1 MNSKNNILNFFLMML
16 VLAGLSACVS
26 RDELA
31 VNGGHSGTIE
41 FVVRPTS
48 YDGKDVQ
55 TKAITVGDFENEIHN
70 CYFLLFNSSG
80 QRVYDPV
87 DLSATLTPQRL
98 SRHELLTRLG
108 SLTTCTA
115 CFVANVPQ
123 SIVEGLTTL
132 TAVNETVL
140 DIAYSGVDVID
151 SDNSNKHS
159 SFVVPEFDLK
169 GDGNVTQCIPMI
181 GMEECNLASDDLFQI
196 SLKRLFAKVSITLS
210 VSSSSASFDLLA
222 AHLFNLPTKVK
233 LTEPSGE
240 SGWVKDDSAF
250 LQQQIEGP
258 IEDDDISGGVVGLG
272 ASSYMFYFYAPE
284 YYLSSTDDRSGNF
297 GDQKFKPNMFD
308 AQKKP
313 VLVKLFGKYKGS
325 VTGQEQDVTY
335 DLYLGEDAST
345 SFTLKRNMHYKNA
358 VKINGITNSINGSG
372 TTLDCRVDVSE
383 LDEVDILGQTANC
396 YIIGKTGSY
405 IYPAYKGV
413 WKRNWET
420 EGRNPD
426 DLKCTKGTTLKI
438 LHQDN
443 ASIKLENLSFNPE
456 SCEFSFDVTAMDTG
470 TGLNSSNDGNIVLG
484 LVYTEGGVEK
494 VEWSWH
500 IWAVNGA
507 VWGVDAFEMETQTY
521 PNSYIMMDRNLGA
534 RPTATQK
541 STPGAVAGLY
551 YKYGHK
557 DPYIDGKYQGGGE
570 SASYDWSGDDKSQT
584 DPCPPG
590 YRVPSSDVW
599 RPLEGGTTPRKE
611 HSTIYEAFRYWGE
624 YYYPY
629 SGYIDENG
637 VKQSIGTLKVGDS
650 KSMTT
655 VGLPHEQNPWET
667 TASYGDFF
675 RPTYPQRFLNVEYRV
690 NDIEVVGY
698 TGARDKKAFKYEYKN
713 VGVEI
718 IQCTFQR
725 GTWTSKR
732 VNIGSS
738 WFPIYVTQ
746 YNASYEDNNL
756 VINKDLTGEELE
768 EQYPTEYSNLVQRIQ
783 VIEAGG
789 LLDIYLGG
797 VTKEVSSTPDG
808 TIEASYGYQVRCVK
822 E

>member
-1 MNSKNNILNFFLMML
+1 MML
-16 VLAGLSACVS
+16 VFAGLSACVS

-55 TKAITVGDFENEIHN
+55 TKASTVGDFENEIHN

-115 CFVANVPQ
+115 CFVANIPQ

-210 VSSSSASFDLLA
+210 VSSSSASFDILA

-258 IEDDDISGGVVGLG
+258 IEDDDISGGLAGIG

-284 YYLSSTDDRSGNF
+284 YYLSPNDDRSGSF

-438 LHQDN
+438 LYQDN
-443 ASIKLENLSFNPE
+443 ESIKLDNLAFNAE

-470 TGLNSSNDGNIVLG
+470 TGLNSSNDGNVVLA
-484 LVYTEGGVEK
+484 LVYTEGGDVK

-500 IWAVNGA
+500 IWVVNGA
-507 VWGVDAFEMETQTY
+507 IWGVDAFEMETQTY

-541 STPGAVAGLY
+541 STAGAVAGLY

-557 DPYIDGKYQGGGE
+557 EPYIDGKYQGGGE

-590 YRVPSSDVW
+590 YRVPKSTVW
-599 RPLEGGTTPRKE
+599 EGDATKE
-611 HSTIYEAFRYWGE
+611 HASITLVGDAFRYWNNNTTTNANDDI
-624 YYYPY
+624 YYPY
-629 SGYIDENG
+629 SGYIDDNG
-637 VKQSIGTLKVGDS
+637 EYVAQYKMDEQTINNYSINIPESQSNLNSLSTNYTLYTSGPIKFSEV
-650 KSMTT
+650 
-655 VGLPHEQNPWET
+655 
-667 TASYGDFF
+667 SYVD
-675 RPTYPQRFLNVEYRV
+675 Y
-690 NDIEVVGY
+690 DIN
-698 TGARDKKAFKYEYKN
+698 N
-713 VGVEI
+713 VGVCYAQDEKNLEYAYVGNGIEI
-718 IQCTFQR
+718 ISCKLHI
-725 GTWTSKR
+725 GTWE
-732 VNIGSS
+732 SS
-738 WFPIYVTQ
+738 GPWYNPK
-746 YNASYEDNNL
+746 YNASYSGDPL
-756 VINKDLTGEELE
+756 VLTGDALKLNYETQYKKLISVLNGGSGTDLE
-768 EQYPTEYSNLVQRIQ
+768 TSDFINNIISSWQERTIVFEIK
-783 VIEAGG
+783 
-789 LLDIYLGG
+789 DIP
-797 VTKEVSSTPDG
+797 ST
-808 TIEASYGYQVRCVK
+808 SYGYQVRCVK

>member
-1 MNSKNNILNFFLMML
+1 MML
-16 VLAGLSACVS
+16 VFAGLSACVS

-55 TKAITVGDFENEIHN
+55 TKASTVGDFENEIHN

-159 SFVVPEFDLK
+159 SFVVPKFDLK

-210 VSSSSASFDLLA
+210 VSSSSASFDILA

-258 IEDDDISGGVVGLG
+258 IEDDDISGGLAGIG

-284 YYLSSTDDRSGNF
+284 YYLSPTDDRSGSF

-438 LHQDN
+438 LYQDN
-443 ASIKLENLSFNPE
+443 ESIKLDNLAFNAE
-456 SCEFSFDVTAMDTG
+456 SCEFSFDVTAMDIG
-470 TGLNSSNDGNIVLG
+470 TGLNSSNDGNVVLA

-500 IWAVNGA
+500 IWVVNGA
-507 VWGVDAFEMETQTY
+507 IWGVDAFEMETQTY

-541 STPGAVAGLY
+541 STAGAVAGLY

-557 DPYIDGKYQGGGE
+557 EPYIDGEYQGGGE

-590 YRVPSSDVW
+590 YRVPKSTVW
-599 RPLEGGTTPRKE
+599 EGDATKE
-611 HSTIYEAFRYWGE
+611 HASITLVGDAFRYWNNNTTTNANDDI
-624 YYYPY
+624 YYPY
-629 SGYIDENG
+629 SGYIDGNG
-637 VKQSIGTLKVGDS
+637 KVQSQGYSVKDTLYNKSFTIPSTDTDLNTLGASNYTDDGIADNNDYGPVKFTNVTYSKYDINNLGILIAEDKEARYSYIEKGTDIISCTIQRGRWARSGSFLNYK
-650 KSMTT
+650 
-655 VGLPHEQNPWET
+655 W
-667 TASYGDFF
+667 TASYSNATTETLTG
-675 RPTYPQRFLNVEYRV
+675 PQLK
-690 NDIEVVGY
+690 D
-698 TGARDKKAFKYEYKN
+698 KYE
-713 VGVEI
+713 
-718 IQCTFQR
+718 
-725 GTWTSKR
+725 TS
-732 VNIGSS
+732 
-738 WFPIYVTQ
+738 
-746 YNASYEDNNL
+746 YNRLVS
-756 VINKDLTGEELE
+756 VINDSDG
-768 EQYPTEYSNLVQRIQ
+768 SNINLFFSGWFSAPESSFEI
-783 VIEAGG
+783 
-789 LLDIYLGG
+789 LDIA
-797 VTKEVSSTPDG
+797 ST
-808 TIEASYGYQVRCVK
+808 SYSYQVRCVK